1 VNELTVQFAEQ
12 AAEYAVLN
20 PSETNLQSELE
31 DGTVITI
38 PAAFIEQF
46 AELIVRECAL
56 IAGLM
61 EHDDRGNIGAQILDR
76 FEIYNEL

>member
-1 VNELTVQFAEQ
+1 MNELTVQFAEQ
-12 AAEYAVLN
+12 AAEYAVFN

-31 DGTVITI
+31 DGTMITI

-61 EHDDRGNIGAQILDR
+61 EHDNRNNIGAQILDR
-76 FEIYNEL
+76 FEIPL